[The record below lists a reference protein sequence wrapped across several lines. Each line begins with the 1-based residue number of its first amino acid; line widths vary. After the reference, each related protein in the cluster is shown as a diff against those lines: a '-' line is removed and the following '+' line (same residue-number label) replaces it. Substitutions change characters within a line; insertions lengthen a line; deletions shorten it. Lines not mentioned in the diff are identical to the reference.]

1 MEIKHEITFSGEIE
15 GKAATADI
23 NEVFDLI
30 AEFHRYGHVPN
41 GITYIKQGKTRLY
54 TPTISTSICDP
65 EALVDLYLKNP
76 NAPKRELETF
86 DGFHFELKS
95 TGDED
100 SPSDINFTYRTAGF
114 ELWARGDDHCV
125 FWRGIRDMHEFRFQK
140 YEDGHL
146 IFRSMWGVT
155 GFKVKVPSIA
165 EWDIPKIW
173 NGHIQ
178 DHFEKMEERLNELQE
193 VINSIEF

>member
-1 MEIKHEITFSGEIE
+1 MEIKHEIAFSGEIQ
-15 GKAATADI
+15 GRATVANF
-23 NEVFDLI
+23 NEVLDLI
-30 AEFHRYGHVPN
+30 ADFHRCGHVPN
-41 GITYIKQGKTRLY
+41 GISHVKQGTTRLY
-54 TPTISTSICDP
+54 IPTISTSVCDP
-65 EALVDLYLKNP
+65 ETLVDLYLKNP
-76 NAPKRELETF
+76 NAPKREIETF

-95 TGDED
+95 IDDET
-100 SPSDINFTYRTAGF
+100 SDINFSYQTTGF
-114 ELWARGDDHCV
+114 ELWARGDDRYV

-155 GFKVKVPSIA
+155 GFKVKVPSIV

-173 NGHIQ
+173 NEHVQ